1 MNRIGR
7 LTMGVL
13 TLAVLLATPGV
24 AGAQSNSYAR
34 MLDTTRTLQ
43 QNLFDEMN
51 RADAARARGEKNA
64 RGGRSAPQ
72 SQRQPSHLPLAMTDF
87 NPLDAGHPVLN
98 QFVAG
103 LQLAP
108 APLATMRQAIVQ
120 VWSAIEAKTRRNN
133 LSASIGVAV
142 AVATMVLT
150 GKDQSDAALNEQIAR
165 INDFLAV
172 SPLWMGM
179 PALSKQQL
187 SESLLLTS
195 SLMLVYAELGKSDP
209 SSKQASLTIARDLLA
224 RVGVAPPAP

>member
-1 MNRIGR
+1 
-7 LTMGVL
+7 
-13 TLAVLLATPGV
+13 
-24 AGAQSNSYAR
+24 
-34 MLDTTRTLQ
+34 
-43 QNLFDEMN
+43 
-51 RADAARARGEKNA
+51 
-64 RGGRSAPQ
+64 
-72 SQRQPSHLPLAMTDF
+72 MTDF